1 MKQKHLEMM
10 LEKVEG
16 FRYPKPAKEQYSTP
30 AIVAAEMLH
39 FAFMKGDLTDAV
51 YDLGCGGG
59 ILAIGAKLLGAEKVI
74 GFDDDRGV
82 LEIAR
87 ANAKKLGVDVEFVC
101 SNINYI
107 CGKTHTVV
115 MNPPF
120 GAQVKGSDRPFL
132 RKALELS
139 SVVYSIHNAGS
150 MEFIRKFISPS
161 IITEYQTI
169 DFPIKRTFRF
179 HTKERQVIKA
189 EMYRIEKSQDLTEG
203 SLLE

>member
-1 MKQKHLEMM
+1 MRKKHLEIL
-10 LEKVEG
+10 LEQVEG
-16 FRYPKPAKEQYSTP
+16 FRTPKPSKEQYSTP
-30 AIVAAEMLH
+30 ATVASELLH
-39 FAFMKGDLTDAV
+39 FAFMRGDLTDTV

-74 GFDDDRGV
+74 GFDDDREV

-87 ANAKKLGVDVEFVC
+87 ANAERLGADVEFVC
-101 SNINYI
+101 SRIENIG
-107 CGKTHTVV
+107 GKAHTVV

-132 RKALELS
+132 RKALEVS

-150 MEFIRKFISPS
+150 LEFIKKFISPS
-161 IITEYQTI
+161 VITEYQLI

-179 HTKERQVIKA
+179 HTKEIKVIKA
-189 EMYRIEKSQDLTEG
+189 EIYRIEKRIEG
-203 SLLE
+203 

>member
-1 MKQKHLEMM
+1 MRRRHLEMT
-10 LEKVEG
+10 LEKLSG
-16 FRYPKPAKEQYSTP
+16 FKTPDPLKEQYATP
-30 AIVAAEMLH
+30 ATVAAELLH
-39 FAFMKGDLTDAV
+39 FAFMREDLLDTV

-74 GFDDDRGV
+74 GFDDDRDA

-87 ANAKKLGVDVEFVC
+87 ANAKKLDVDVEFVC
-101 SNINYI
+101 SGINEI
-107 CGKTHTVV
+107 CGKAHTVV

-139 SVVYSIHNAGS
+139 EVVYSIHNAGS
-150 MEFIRKFISPS
+150 LEFIKKFISPAV
-161 IITEYQTI
+161 ITDYRII

-179 HTKERQVIKA
+179 HKKEIQVIKV
-189 EMYRIEKSQDLTEG
+189 EIYRIEKR
-203 SLLE
+203 

>member
-1 MKQKHLEMM
+1 MRKKHLEIL
-10 LEKVEG
+10 LEGLKG
-16 FRYPKPAKEQYSTP
+16 FESPKPEREQYSTP
-30 AIVAAEMLH
+30 AIVASELLH
-39 FAFMKGDLTDAV
+39 FAFMRGDLVDTV

-74 GFDDDRGV
+74 GFDDDKEV

-87 ANAKKLGVDVEFVC
+87 ANANRLGVDVEFVC
-101 SNINYI
+101 SRIENIS
-107 CGKTHTVV
+107 GKAHTVV

-132 RKALELS
+132 RKALEVS

-150 MEFIRKFISPS
+150 LEFIKKFISPS
-161 IITEYQTI
+161 VITEYQLI

-179 HTKERQVIKA
+179 HTKEIKVIKV
-189 EMYRIEKSQDLTEG
+189 EIYRIEKRIEG
-203 SLLE
+203 